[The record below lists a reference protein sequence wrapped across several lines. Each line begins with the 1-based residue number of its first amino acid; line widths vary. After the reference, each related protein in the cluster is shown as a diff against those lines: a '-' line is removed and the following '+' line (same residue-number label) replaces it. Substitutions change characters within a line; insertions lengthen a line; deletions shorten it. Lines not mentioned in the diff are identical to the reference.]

1 MRRRRL
7 KNSYQIVILMLLFVG
22 VAIGVA
28 FLFDDPYQV
37 EMRDGLKELP
47 LNDIDKSLF
56 KGDELKTYEDDKYYS
71 RLGVDV
77 SAHNQEVDY
86 EGLKDM
92 GVEFVFIRLGY
103 RGYSEGGLNLD
114 TYFRHNYERAK
125 EAGLEVGVYFFSQA
139 INEHEAIEEALFVI
153 EALKGLDLDLEVAYD
168 LEDGH
173 ANGRIKDLSK
183 EEKSRNALAFCAKI
197 EELGY
202 EPLIYSNLHWLENEY
217 VLEDILNYPIWFAQ
231 YSDHP
236 DMIYPFKMWQYSDSL
251 TFNDER
257 AIDMNIRFEEK

>member
-1 MRRRRL
+1 
-7 KNSYQIVILMLLFVG
+7 MLLFVG

-77 SAHNQEVDY
+77 SSHNQEVDY
-86 EGLKDM
+86 ATLKEM
-92 GVEFVFIRLGY
+92 GVDFVFIRLGY
-103 RGYSEGGLNLD
+103 RGYSKGALNLD
-114 TYFRHNYERAK
+114 PAFKENYQKAK
-125 EAGLEVGVYFFSQA
+125 DAGLAVGVYFFSQA
-139 INEHEAIEEALFVI
+139 LDEKEAIDEAIFVA
-153 EALKGLDLDLEVAYD
+153 ENLKGLKIDLEVAYD